1 MRLARQARL
10 DVHGCFVIGLPGET
24 DQSAQATID
33 FALKLGLTT
42 VQFSGAV
49 PFPGTEF
56 YNLCLKNGWLK
67 AQKWSD
73 WLAKGE
79 QIGVVEY
86 PQMSAEKINYF
97 VDLGLKKFYFAR
109 LYDAV
114 CAYQPFLGRFFT
126 VKAHDRR
133 REF

>member
-1 MRLARQARL
+1 MKRAGCRELLVGFESASQQLLQSMHKNLILEKSYEFMRLARQARL

-56 YNLCLKNGWLK
+56 YKSLPEKRMVEGP
-67 AQKWSD
+67 KWSD

-86 PQMSAEKINYF
+86 PQMSAE
-97 VDLGLKKFYFAR
+97 R
-109 LYDAV
+109 
-114 CAYQPFLGRFFT
+114 
-126 VKAHDRR
+126 
-133 REF
+133 